1 LTESSTDRA
10 QGGIAISLQTADG
23 QAHIDD
29 TMRVACGLADRAAVE
44 LMVRESAA
52 CLRDLQEYGADFDC
66 HEGELALAREGGHT
80 ASRVVHAMGDATGR
94 EIARALIERARATE
108 SLRLYDHCFVI
119 DLITV
124 ENRCLGAVTYH
135 PKYGHQ
141 LIWAKQIVLAT
152 GGCGCLYRETTNPNV
167 ATGDGHAMAY
177 RAGAKLCDME
187 MVQFHPTTLYIAGAS
202 RALISE
208 AVRGEGG
215 KLVNRDGERFM
226 TRYHPDAELAPRDVV
241 SRAIIAEMSSAR
253 ATNVYLDVRHL
264 PGETFRQRF
273 PHITKLCSDFSID
286 VTRDPIPIRPAAH
299 YMIGGVKTDLA
310 GRTNVENLFACGE
323 AASVGVHGANRLASN
338 SLLEGMVFG
347 RIVGR
352 AGADA
357 VREDPA
363 PLRPMR
369 TQSVIAPSARTE
381 LDLADIRNSL
391 RSIAWRNVGIERNG
405 ERLAETIDIIN
416 FWGHYA
422 MDKVFDGRFAWEAQN
437 MLTVMRLVATAAGL
451 RTESRGVHYRTDFPE
466 LDDAAWR
473 CRLVLFR
480 AGGGLAHETFPCEN
494 S

>member
-1 LTESSTDRA
+1 
-10 QGGIAISLQTADG
+10 
-23 QAHIDD
+23 
-29 TMRVACGLADRAAVE
+29 
-44 LMVRESAA
+44 
-52 CLRDLQEYGADFDC
+52 
-66 HEGELALAREGGHT
+66 
-80 ASRVVHAMGDATGR
+80 
-94 EIARALIERARATE
+94 
-108 SLRLYDHCFVI
+108 
-119 DLITV
+119 
-124 ENRCLGAVTYH
+124 
-135 PKYGHQ
+135 
-141 LIWAKQIVLAT
+141 
-152 GGCGCLYRETTNPNV
+152 
-167 ATGDGHAMAY
+167 
-177 RAGAKLCDME
+177 
-187 MVQFHPTTLYIAGAS
+187 
-202 RALISE
+202 
-208 AVRGEGG
+208 
-215 KLVNRDGERFM
+215 
-226 TRYHPDAELAPRDVV
+226 
-241 SRAIIAEMSSAR
+241 
-253 ATNVYLDVRHL
+253 
-264 PGETFRQRF
+264 
-273 PHITKLCSDFSID
+273 
-286 VTRDPIPIRPAAH
+286 
-299 YMIGGVKTDLA
+299 MIGGVKTDLA